1 MSTVQPRRAAR
12 AIADLT
18 SGSILATVD
27 IAAAP
32 ERVFRALASEDIVRW
47 WGSDDAYRTTAW
59 TGEVRVGG
67 AWTAS
72 GVATDG
78 SEFSVGGEY
87 LEVDPPRKLVH
98 TWKPSWDD
106 VAAMTVTYTL
116 AAIDGG
122 TRVTLRHDGFG
133 DNAASCD
140 GHAQGWERVLGWLDG
155 FASDSGVAAD
165 ERPAFLVRLVP
176 PRPTF
181 LMDMTPEEGAVMQAH
196 AGYWAEKLAAGVVV
210 AFGPVADPTG
220 VWGMGLLR
228 AKDEAEIKAFEAGDP
243 VIRSERGFR
252 YEVLPMPRLI
262 AR

>member
-18 SGSILATVD
+18 AGSILATVD
-27 IAAAP
+27 IAASP

-47 WGSDDAYRTTAW
+47 WGSDDMYRTTAW
-59 TGEVRVGG
+59 TGDVRVGG
-67 AWTAS
+67 AWRSS
-72 GVATDG
+72 GVAADG

-87 LEVDPPRKLVH
+87 LEVDPPRRLVH
-98 TWKPSWDD
+98 TWKPSWDE
-106 VAAMTVTYTL
+106 VGATTVTYTL

-122 TRVTLRHDGFG
+122 TRLTLRHDGFG

-140 GHAQGWERVLGWLDG
+140 GHAHGWERVLGWLDG
-155 FASDSGVAAD
+155 FASGPPAEDP
-165 ERPAFLVRLVP
+165 RQAFLVRLVP

-181 LMDMTPEEGAVMQAH
+181 LVDMTPEEGAVMQAH
-196 AGYWAEKLAAGVVV
+196 GAYWAGKLAAGVVV
-210 AFGPVADPTG
+210 AFGPVADPEG
-220 VWGMGLLR
+220 VWGVGILR
-228 AKDEAEIKAFEAGDP
+228 AKDEAEVKVFEAGDP

-252 YEVLPMPRLI
+252 YEILPMPRLI